1 MCDYYYPE
9 DSQMKKFEHSVFHIF
24 STVPIKHRLLIT
36 YLFLSSFIL
45 VITAVSFY
53 KTSKNALVEHAT
65 LSSQQQLIIITN
77 NLSEKIGHISD
88 YAITLSI
95 NSDIGE
101 TLKENPTVPE
111 NALSRFFVNSAL
123 TKQAQRII
131 GLHKNI
137 SNWDILDTENQWF
150 HSSTDITE
158 ELTPYLSPEFLR
170 TLQTDP
176 SFHFLGPYTIDGV
189 PTFAALKPV
198 MDIDTT
204 KYLGTV
210 VLLIRESSIS
220 SAFRDLPDSDLRNFY
235 ITDSENRILSSSASK
250 GIYES
255 FVSYTGISAEEMRK
269 LEDTNIA
276 TAYVHETET
285 LLIRKEYPGLDW
297 YVVNLIPLQNLTME
311 HRAVLQAIVLI
322 CVLLFILSLFFSMLC
337 TRTVTAPIQRL
348 ASKMETASMGNL
360 DISASYHS
368 NDELAVLYKQFN
380 LMIKRIQTLIDNVYE
395 EQNAKQEMEI
405 RLLQSQINPHFLY
418 NTLSTIKSLI
428 ELEMNETAVKAVAAM
443 SVFYRNSLSKGRFII
458 PLKQEL
464 ELTEQYL
471 YIQSLR
477 YMEYVDYDFKMT
489 ATFPTDQID
498 IPKLTLQPI
507 IENIFVHALSTEK
520 CHICVN
526 ITEDDSTVA
535 ITIMDNG
542 KGIPSGK
549 LQELQTS
556 ICSNHVDGKSFGL
569 PSIHHRIKLLY
580 GDNYGLTIASEEKE
594 FTAVTVTLPKG
605 GTQYENPDNC

>member
-1 MCDYYYPE
+1 MNRI
-9 DSQMKKFEHSVFHIF
+9 KHSVFHVF
-24 STVPIKHRLLIT
+24 STFPIKHRLLIT
-36 YLFLSSFIL
+36 YLFLSGFIL
-45 VITAVSFY
+45 VITAIAFY
-53 KTSKNALVEHAT
+53 NTAKNALVEHAT
-65 LSSQQQLIIITN
+65 LSSQQQLAIITN

-111 NALSRFFVNSAL
+111 NALSRFFVNSDL

-137 SNWDILDTENQWF
+137 SNWDILDTENKWY
-150 HSSTDITE
+150 HSSTEITE
-158 ELTPYLSPEFLR
+158 ELTPFLSPEFLQV
-170 TLQTDP
+170 LKTDP
-176 SFHFLGPYTIDGV
+176 SFHFLGPYTIDGT

-198 MDIDTT
+198 TDIDTT

-210 VLLIRESSIS
+210 VLLIKESSIS

-235 ITDSENRILSSSASK
+235 ITNSNNTILSSSTSD

-255 FVSYTGISAEEMRK
+255 FVSYTGISMEEMQK

-276 TAYVHETET
+276 TAYIHGTET

-297 YVVNLIPLQNLTME
+297 FVVNLIPLQNLTME
-311 HRAVLQAIVLI
+311 HKTVLQTIVLI

-368 NDELAVLYKQFN
+368 NDELAVLYKRFN
-380 LMIKRIQTLIDNVYE
+380 LMMQRIQSLIHNVYE
-395 EQNAKQEMEI
+395 EQSAKQEMEI

-428 ELEMNETAVKAVAAM
+428 ELEMNDTAVKAVAAM

-477 YMEYVDYDFKMT
+477 YMEYVDYEFNLT
-489 ATFPTDQID
+489 ATFPTEQID

-507 IENIFVHALSTEK
+507 VENIFVHALSTEK
-520 CHICVN
+520 CHINVSL
-526 ITEDDSTVA
+526 TEDDSTVSII
-535 ITIMDNG
+535 ITDNG
-542 KGIPSGK
+542 TGIPSDK
-549 LQELQTS
+549 LEELRTS
-556 ICSNHVDGKSFGL
+556 VNSGNVDGKSFGL
-569 PSIHHRIKLLY
+569 PSIHHRITLLY
-580 GDNYGLTIASEEKE
+580 GKNYGLTISSQEKK

-605 GTQYENPDNC
+605 GIKNEDPDDH

>member
-1 MCDYYYPE
+1 MN
-9 DSQMKKFEHSVFHIF
+9 KFRQSVFHLF
-24 STVPIKHRLLIT
+24 STFPIKHRLLIT

-45 VITAVSFY
+45 VITAVAFY
-53 KTSKNALVEHAT
+53 QTSKNALVEHAT
-65 LSSQQQLIIITN
+65 LSSEQQLVIITN

-95 NSDIGE
+95 NSDIGA
-101 TLKENPTVPE
+101 TLKENPTVPQ
-111 NALSRFFVNSAL
+111 NALSRFFVNAAL
-123 TKQAQRII
+123 TRQAQRII

-137 SNWDILDTENQWF
+137 SDWDILDTNNEWY

-158 ELTPYLSPEFLR
+158 ELTPFLSEEFLQ

-176 SFHFLGPYTIDGV
+176 SFHFLGPFTIDGS

-204 KYLGTV
+204 RYLGTV
-210 VLLIRESSIS
+210 VLLIKEKNIS

-235 ITDSENRILSSSASK
+235 VTDLENRILSSSTSE

-255 FVSYTGISAEEMRK
+255 FVSYTGITSEEMKR
-269 LEDTNIA
+269 LEENNMA
-276 TAYVHETET
+276 TASIHGTET

-297 YVVNLIPLQNLTME
+297 FVVNLIPLQSLTME
-311 HRAVLQAIVLI
+311 HQTVLQTMVLI

-380 LMIKRIQTLIDNVYE
+380 LMMQRIQTLIHNVYE

-418 NTLSTIKSLI
+418 NTLSTIKSLV
-428 ELEMNETAVKAVAAM
+428 ELEMNDTAVKAVAAM

-477 YMEYVDYDFKMT
+477 YMEYVDYEFNLT
-489 ATFPTDQID
+489 ATFPTDTID

-507 IENIFVHALSTEK
+507 VENIFVHALSVDK
-520 CHICVN
+520 CHISLN
-526 ITEDDSTVA
+526 MMEDDQNIS
-535 ITIMDNG
+535 ITITDNG
-542 KGIPSGK
+542 KGIPPHK
-549 LQELQTS
+549 LEELRAS
-556 ICSNHVDGKSFGL
+556 VYSSRVDRESFGL
-569 PSIHHRIKLLY
+569 PSIHHRITLLY
-580 GDNYGLTIASEEKE
+580 GENYGLTISSQEQE

-605 GTQYENPDNC
+605 GAKHENPDNC